1 MLCVL
6 RKICLRASKM
16 PKNAKNWGFVPYS
29 DLKNMKKWRISA
41 GLRAKNAGG
50 VTIFCG
56 FWLGGSVLSKKL
68 IFL

>member
-1 MLCVL
+1 
-6 RKICLRASKM
+6 M

-29 DLKNMKKWRISA
+29 DPKNMKKWRISA

-50 VTIFCG
+50 ATVFDD
-56 FWLGGSVLSKKL
+56 FWVGGSVLSKKL